1 VCPQRSELARL
12 ADIVLPV
19 DHPDDVQALVP
30 MVSRLMQTVMIDALV
45 SDLALQRRAQIGQ
58 ALAHQQDQRFGSLS
72 SHSR

>member
-1 VCPQRSELARL
+1 M
-12 ADIVLPV
+12 LPV

-45 SDLALQRRAQIGQ
+45 SDLALQRRPLIHR
-58 ALAHQQDQRFGSLS
+58 ALAHQDDQRFDALS